1 MEGCINIRNASG
13 GLTLFMCN
21 SSDLQN
27 ITIIHSPSPPPPP
40 WYVQYAPELA
50 VVAILASL
58 GVLMY
63 LSPRFR
69 EAVLKIL
76 DAITI

>member
-1 MEGCINIRNASG
+1 MSKAMVNHLKMACFP
-13 GLTLFMCN
+13 LYPPTP
-21 SSDLQN
+21 
-27 ITIIHSPSPPPPP
+27 THSVPPP

-69 EAVLKIL
+69 EAVKRTLRDL
-76 DAITI
+76 SRF